1 MRIGVD
7 LDNTLADY
15 RLPLERMCAAYGVSL
30 PQSDP
35 KVALREELRARGE
48 EGEWTK
54 LQGEL
59 YGPLMSEAKLFPG
72 VEDAVRHWL
81 SSGCEIFVV
90 SHRTRHPIAGKKHDL
105 HAHARSWIMKSGLA
119 VTGVFLEESKASKI
133 ARIGLL
139 QCSVFVDDLPD
150 VLEHPDF
157 PKMTRKILFDSG
169 SSQRSTMGV
178 ELAATWMQIK
188 QLVGA

>member
-1 MRIGVD
+1 MRIGLD

-59 YGPLMSEAKLFPG
+59 YGPLMCEAKLFPG
-72 VEDAVRHWL
+72 AEETTRHWL
-81 SSGCEIFVV
+81 SAGCEVFVV
-90 SHRTRHPIAGKKHDL
+90 SHRTRHAIAGKKHDL
-105 HAHARSWIMKSGLA
+105 HAHARSWIMESGLA
-119 VTGVFLEESKASKI
+119 VTGVFLEESKACKI
-133 ARIGLL
+133 ARIDSL
-139 QCSVFVDDLPD
+139 QCRVFVDDLPD
-150 VLEHPDF
+150 ILKHPDF
-157 PKMTRKILFDSG
+157 PEVTRKILFDPGLSHRVAG
-169 SSQRSTMGV
+169 GAES
-178 ELAATWMQIK
+178 AATWMQIK
-188 QLVGA
+188 QLVRV

>member
-1 MRIGVD
+1 MRIGID

-15 RLPLERMCAAYGVSL
+15 RLPLERMCEAVGVSL

-35 KVALREELRARGE
+35 KMALREELRARGE

-59 YGPLMSEAKLFPG
+59 YGPLMWEAKLFPG
-72 VEDAVRHWL
+72 AQETTRHWL
-81 SSGCEIFVV
+81 SVGCEVFVV

-105 HAHARSWIMKSGLA
+105 HAHARSWIMESGLG
-119 VTGVFLEESKASKI
+119 VTGVFLEESQACKI

-139 QCSVFVDDLPD
+139 GCSVFVDDLPD
-150 VLEHPDF
+150 ILGHSDF
-157 PKMTRKILFDSG
+157 PKMLRKILFDPG
-169 SSQRSTMGV
+169 GFHRATGDV
-178 ELAATWMQIK
+178 KTAATWTEVGE
-188 QLVGA
+188 LVGA